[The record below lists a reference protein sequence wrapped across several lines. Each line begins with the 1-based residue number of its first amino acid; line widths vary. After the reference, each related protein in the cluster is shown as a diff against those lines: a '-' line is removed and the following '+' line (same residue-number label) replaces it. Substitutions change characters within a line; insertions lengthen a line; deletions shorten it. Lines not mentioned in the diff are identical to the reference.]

1 MVALEAA
8 RGSGVF
14 FWLPAHKAG
23 ARKLF
28 PFTVHVAAPHRPISF
43 RLCSLFSSKMSG
55 EPNLRPRGRSHSGQ
69 GAPRGKRAMQ
79 SERGGAL

>member
-14 FWLPAHKAG
+14 FFLLPAREAG

-43 RLCSLFSSKMSG
+43 RLCSLFSSKMIG

-69 GAPRGKRAMQ
+69 GKAMQ
-79 SERGGAL
+79 NEWLGAL